1 MTVEEVQ
8 TRKDKILAEAKKEKP
23 FSLLPV
29 NYELLKKYKYVD
41 SPDSFVS
48 PPSDSETDTPEK
60 VKART
65 KEYDDASLRG
75 EIFYPNLIKV
85 DLGNSS
91 ASETENETEKQVQA
105 RQDKFLAGTKDE
117 QLFRYNSSIEYQ
129 PLKRFIVPRFAF
141 FDDSSTNWSS
151 SSDSDCKTE
160 IIAEKEAQSQED
172 KIPAGS
178 KEEQLFGDD
187 LMQSPSTD
195 LQSAVEDLAKSPS
208 TNFQYETAYPAF
220 SVLVAPHPFF

>member
-85 DLGNSS
+85 DLGTPLPLKLKTKQKNKFKLVKTNSLLEPKMNSS
-91 ASETENETEKQVQA
+91 FATTPASNTNHSN
-105 RQDKFLAGTKDE
+105 DLLSLDLPFLTP
-117 QLFRYNSSIEYQ
+117 
-129 PLKRFIVPRFAF
+129 PLLTGLPLRTLIV
-141 FDDSSTNWSS
+141 
-151 SSDSDCKTE
+151 K
-160 IIAEKEAQSQED
+160 
-172 KIPAGS
+172 
-178 KEEQLFGDD
+178 L
-187 LMQSPSTD
+187 
-195 LQSAVEDLAKSPS
+195 KS
-208 TNFQYETAYPAF
+208 
-220 SVLVAPHPFF
+220 